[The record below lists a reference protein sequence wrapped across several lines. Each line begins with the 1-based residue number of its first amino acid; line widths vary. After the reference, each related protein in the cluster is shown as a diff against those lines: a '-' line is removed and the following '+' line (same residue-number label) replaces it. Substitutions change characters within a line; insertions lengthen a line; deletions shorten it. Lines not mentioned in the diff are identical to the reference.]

1 MQIRNTIAVVALA
14 AAAMLGAGA
23 MAPSAQAATA
33 QPQAVQTAAQPAQAA
48 GIPYG
53 GAQFNTDGVRIRSCP
68 DLNCTVLGLGYR
80 SHHVAWYCLEHQNG
94 FVHILDYTTG
104 VDGWSSDQL
113 TWYWCD

>member
-1 MQIRNTIAVVALA
+1 MQLRNTIAVVALA
-14 AAAMLGAGA
+14 GAAMLGAFSV
-23 MAPSAQAATA
+23 APAAQAAPA
-33 QPQAVQTAAQPAQAA
+33 QPRPAQAA

-53 GAQFNTDGVRIRSCP
+53 GAQFNTDGVRIRSCASTG
-68 DLNCTVLGLGYR
+68 CTVLGLGYT
-80 SHHVAWYCLEHQNG
+80 SHQVAYYCGEHVNG